1 MNHLL
6 AELHQLGVKLRLE
19 GDELRVNAPHGVL
32 TDELRQMLRRH
43 KEDILSL
50 LRSRSEPENPLPQ
63 LVPDLAR
70 RAEPFPLTDLQHAY
84 WLGRDSAM
92 EMGSVATHL
101 YLELDC
107 TALDVERLND
117 ALCRMIDRHDMLR
130 AVVGG
135 DGMQRIL
142 PMVPRYCIATT
153 DVSEAT
159 SEDAERA
166 VLCVRDAL
174 SHQVLKADQWPLF
187 EVRATL
193 LPAERVRLHVS
204 LDLLILDAWSIFL
217 FFKEWHALYD
227 DPESTWSALDISF
240 RDYVLTEQQTRNTQA
255 HKRAHAYWMKR
266 LETLPAAPELPLR
279 SDLSGRKSPHFS
291 RREARL
297 EKAHWEKLRAS
308 ARAKGLTPSGLLLSC
323 YAEVLARW
331 SSTPHFTLNVTVS
344 NRLPLHEQVNNLLG
358 DFTSLLMQ
366 EVDLRDSHSTF
377 LERARRLQQQFMS
390 DMDHREV
397 SGVTVMREWSKRH
410 GIALQAAMPVV
421 FSSGLI
427 WSGDEEPGDLEQF
440 GKKVY
445 SISQTSQVWLDHH
458 VMELNGDLVL
468 IWDAADAVFED
479 GVLDAMF
486 DTYRTLIERL
496 ASDETLWDSRDILA
510 LPADMQQRR
519 NAANATHAEL
529 PRQRLHAGFV
539 EQAQKNPQAIAILSP
554 ERNLTYGEL
563 LAESAAVADW
573 LAQSGVRPGQ
583 PVAVV
588 MRKGWEQIVAVF
600 GTLLAGGA
608 YMPIDADLP
617 AKRQLELLRIG
628 EVEHVLTQPD
638 SGREELNTDE
648 WNIHAVRAG
657 VASAYGPLHARS
669 LEPPLDELAYVIFTS
684 GTTGVPK
691 GVMID
696 HRGALNTIQHINRLY
711 SVGAQDRVLAV
722 SSLSFDLSVYDIF
735 GLLAAG
741 GALVLPDAR
750 KGHDPIHWRDLI
762 VQHQVTLWNSA
773 PQLMRMLM
781 DSFLPGEEEAAPLRT
796 VLMSGDFIPLD
807 LPERIHRRY
816 TQAEVVSLGGAT
828 EASIW
833 SIYHPVREVSPEWTS
848 IPYGKALPNQ
858 SVWVYDQAFRACPDH
873 VKGRIYIG
881 GIGLAIGYWRDAEK
895 TAARFVTHPQ
905 TGECLYDTGDLG
917 RYAADGN
924 VVILGRDDGQ
934 IKIRGHR
941 VELGEIEAVLRWHPA
956 IRQALL
962 VPIGESTERRQLVA
976 YIEFAPECVEPP
988 QIPELRQHLSEHLPD
1003 YMVPRHVVVMERIP
1017 VSPNGKVDL
1026 RALPPVVE
1034 EPAALLGVSPRTPTE
1049 HAILDA
1055 WSRVFVDTEIGV
1067 TDNFFELGGDSVMAT
1082 QLMRELNTVFPVVLE
1097 MHELFENLT
1106 IESLATLYEQ
1116 RIAAYS
1122 DGAQPDSDSLGAA
1135 EWALADPAAVQADVQ
1150 RLVAEFDALQF
1161 DGQSEMPRAKPRA
1174 VLVTGATG
1182 WVGCHAVAELL
1193 EQTHAKVYCLVRAND
1208 KYHARERVLEQ
1219 LGQCGITLDAAQL
1232 ARIEAVCGDLAAP
1245 ALGLD
1250 SVEWQRLAASVD
1262 AIHHFGASL
1271 NVMID
1276 YDTHSRTNVH
1286 SLGWIVRL
1294 ANEHHLKPVY
1304 AISPMTIC
1312 RRHLDGQLVV
1322 FQEERGQDHPHGLL
1336 TNYAQSKWA
1345 AEQVLL
1351 AAAARGLPV
1360 RIYRSS
1366 HALPSARTSMHKP
1379 NDTYNTVLKVACRVG
1394 VVPDWPDSRL
1404 PGLPVDMLCRLIVE
1418 DALGQEDDGWIVH
1431 IENRDPLNFK
1441 DLLSVLLEGRHGD
1454 SVEPPLVTLDEW
1466 KARCVQHVDGL
1477 SPREEALIKLLF
1489 SHRSVGMAVDNIFS
1503 KHAFHTHYL
1512 EGHGYAPR
1520 LAQLTPPHY
1529 WRAVRLNA
1537 GW

>member
-6 AELHQLGVKLRLE
+6 AELHKLGVKFRLE
-19 GDELRVNAPHGVL
+19 GDELRVNAPQGVL

-50 LRSRSEPENPLPQ
+50 LRSRSESESPLPQ

-101 YLELDC
+101 YVELDC
-107 TALDVERLND
+107 AALDVERLND

-153 DVSEAT
+153 DVAEAT

-166 VLCVRDAL
+166 VLGVRDAL

-227 DPESTWSALDISF
+227 NPESTWSAFDISF
-240 RDYVLTEQQTRNTQA
+240 RDYVLTEQQIRNTQA

-279 SDLSGRKSPHFS
+279 SDLSGRKSPRFS

-297 EKAHWEKLRAS
+297 EKSRWEKLRAS

-366 EVDLRDSHSTF
+366 EVDLRDNHSTF
-377 LERARRLQQQFMS
+377 LERARRLQQQFMT

-397 SGVTVMREWSKRH
+397 SGVTVMREWSKRR

-427 WSGDEEPGDLEQF
+427 WSGDDEPGDLEQF

-486 DTYRTLIERL
+486 DTYRTLIEHL

-554 ERNLTYGEL
+554 KRNLTYGEL

-617 AKRQLELLRIG
+617 AKRQLDLLRIG
-628 EVEHVLTQPD
+628 EVEHVLMQPD
-638 SGREELNTDE
+638 FGREELNTDE
-648 WNIHAVRAG
+648 WKTHAVRTG
-657 VASAYGPLHARS
+657 VASAYGPAHARS
-669 LEPPLDELAYVIFTS
+669 LGAPLDELAYVIFTS

-741 GALVLPDAR
+741 GALVLPDYR

-762 VQHQVTLWNSA
+762 VQHRVTLWNSA

-781 DSFLPGEEEAAPLRT
+781 DSFLVGEEEAAPLRT

-807 LPERIHRRY
+807 LPERIRRRY
-816 TQAEVVSLGGAT
+816 IQAEVVSLGGAT
-828 EASIW
+828 EASVW

-905 TGECLYDTGDLG
+905 TGERLYDTGDLG

-956 IRQALL
+956 IRQALV
-962 VPIGESTERRQLVA
+962 VPTGESTERRQLVA

-988 QIPELRQHLSEHLPD
+988 EIPELRQHLSERLPD
-1003 YMVPRHVVVMERIP
+1003 YMMPRHVVVMERIP

-1034 EPAALLGVSPRTPTE
+1034 EPSAILRVSPRTPTE
-1049 HAILDA
+1049 DAIFDA

-1082 QLMRELNTVFPVVLE
+1082 QLMRELNAAFPVELE

-1106 IESLATLYEQ
+1106 IESLATLYER

-1122 DGAQPDSDSLGAA
+1122 DDAQPESASLGTA
-1135 EWALADPAAVQADVQ
+1135 EWTLADPAAVQADVQ

-1182 WVGCHAVAELL
+1182 WIGCHAVAELL
-1193 EQTHAKVYCLVRAND
+1193 VQTQATVYCLVRAND
-1208 KYHARERVLEQ
+1208 KYHAHERVLEH
-1219 LGQCGITLDAAQL
+1219 LGQCGITLDAGQL

-1250 SVEWQRLAASVD
+1250 SSEWQRLAASVD

-1312 RRHLDGQLVV
+1312 RRHLDGQLTV
-1322 FQEERGQDHPHGLL
+1322 FQEERAQDHPHGLL

-1394 VVPDWPDSRL
+1394 VVPNWPDSRL
-1404 PGLPVDMLCRLIVE
+1404 PGLPVDVLCRLIVE
-1418 DALGQEDDGWIVH
+1418 DALSQGNYGCVVH
-1431 IENRDPLNFK
+1431 VENRDPMNFK
-1441 DLLSVLLEGRHGD
+1441 DLLTVLLEGRHD
-1454 SVEPPLVTLDEW
+1454 ASVEPPLVSLDEW
-1466 KARCVQHVDGL
+1466 KVRCVQHVDGL

-1512 EGHGYAPR
+1512 EDHGYAPR